1 MGDDSLKKFASEY
14 EKLHNALLK
23 SQEGEKR
30 LMNKCRELNS
40 EIVTSS
46 AKVTDALKI
55 SRDDKATL
63 VSLRQVH
70 NSQVNG
76 MKF

>member
-1 MGDDSLKKFASEY
+1 MGDESLKKFASEY
-14 EKLHNALLK
+14 EKLHNALIK

-40 EIVTSS
+40 EIVSSS

-55 SRDDKATL
+55 SREDKATL
-63 VSLRQVH
+63 TALRQVVQ
-70 NSQVNG
+70 NSG
-76 MKF
+76 FT